1 MINRAFAAYLL
12 GMLFFLYA
20 FIQRVAPSVMTS
32 ELMLDLA
39 VGATSLG
46 VLSSAYFYAY
56 AALQLPIGLL
66 TDRFGPRRLMSLAAL
81 ACGLASLGFALSDT
95 LLSASLFR
103 ALVGAGVAFSFV
115 GTLAI
120 LVAWFPAHRFAL
132 LAGILQSMGMV
143 GALAGQTPLRWFI
156 ESSGWRNVFICLAV
170 VAVLLAVALW
180 FVVPRRQVAAGDEL
194 DVAADVASEVV
205 TARSP
210 NQKSFLQSLKQ
221 VTLNSQSWVC
231 ALLGFGMAAPMLAFA
246 GLWAIPWLVN
256 TRGWSDAESATVVAW
271 LFVGWALSAPMAGW
285 MSDRIGRR
293 KPVLMAGALL
303 SLLAMALLVYIPVW
317 SKWQLAFLFFIAGC
331 GGSAMIVLFGSVRE
345 LNRPANNAA
354 AMGFCNMFV
363 VGSGGVMQFL
373 LGWMLDLSAGS
384 ATDDSLSV
392 GLKSAGIESYAATD
406 FQYAFNA
413 LVATCAL
420 SVLVAALVR
429 ETHCKQQVH

>member
-1 MINRAFAAYLL
+1 
-12 GMLFFLYA
+12 MLFFLYA
-20 FIQRVAPSVMTS
+20 FIQRVAPSVMTG

-66 TDRFGPRRLMSLAAL
+66 TDRFGPRRLMSVAAL
-81 ACGLASLGFALSDT
+81 ACGVASLGFALSDT
-95 LLSASLFR
+95 LVSATLFR

-143 GALAGQTPLRWFI
+143 GALAGQTPLRWLI
-156 ESSGWRNVFICLAV
+156 ESHGWRNVFLWLAV
-170 VAVLLAVALW
+170 LAVLLAMALW
-180 FVVPRRQVAAGDEL
+180 FVVPRRDVGSVAESE
-194 DVAADVASEVV
+194 ADVDVV
-205 TARSP
+205 KSSAPGQRSF
-210 NQKSFLQSLKQ
+210 QQSLKQ

-231 ALLGFGMAAPMLAFA
+231 AVLGFGMAAPMLAFA

-271 LFVGWALSAPMAGW
+271 LFVGWAVTAPLAGW
-285 MSDRIGRR
+285 LSDRSGRR
-293 KPVLMAGALL
+293 KPVLLTGTLL
-303 SLLAMALLVYIPVW
+303 SLAGMALLVYINSW
-317 SKWQLAFLFFIAGC
+317 GKWQLALLFFVAGS

-345 LNRPANNAA
+345 LNRPVNNAA

-373 LGWMLDLSAGS
+373 LGWMLDWNAGGQVS
-384 ATDDSLSV
+384 DGSLNT
-392 GLKSAGIESYAATD
+392 GQKSLGIESYSAGD
-406 FQYAFNA
+406 FHFAFNA
-413 LVATCAL
+413 LIFTCVL
-420 SVLVAALVR
+420 SVLAAVLVR
-429 ETHCKQQVH
+429 ETHCEQQVY